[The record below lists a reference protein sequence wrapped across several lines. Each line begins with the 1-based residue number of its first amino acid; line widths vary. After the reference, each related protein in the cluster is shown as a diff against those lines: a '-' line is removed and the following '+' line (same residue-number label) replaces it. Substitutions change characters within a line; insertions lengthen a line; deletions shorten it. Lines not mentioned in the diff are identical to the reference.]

1 LALIFEWD
9 NRKAKKNIVNHEVS
23 FDEAS
28 TIFADPLSSTIY
40 DPLHSFP
47 DEERFVTIG
56 SSYRG
61 RILIVVHCDRGG
73 TVRIIS
79 ARVATRKERKT
90 YEESK

>member
-1 LALIFEWD
+1 MALIFEWD
-9 NRKAKKNIVNHEVS
+9 NRKAKKNLVNHKVS

-40 DPLHSFP
+40 DPLHSSA

-61 RILIVVHCDRGG
+61 KILVVVHCDRGDAI
-73 TVRIIS
+73 RIIS
-79 ARVATRKERKT
+79 ARVAKLKERKT
-90 YEESK
+90 YEKSK

>member
-1 LALIFEWD
+1 MALIFEWD
-9 NRKAKKNIVNHEVS
+9 NRKAKKNIVNHKVS

-28 TIFADPLSSTIY
+28 TVFADLLSSTIY
-40 DPLHSFP
+40 DPLHSSP

-61 RILIVVHCDRGG
+61 RILVVVHCDRGDAI
-73 TVRIIS
+73 RIIS
-79 ARVATRKERKT
+79 ARVAKRKEKKT

>member
-1 LALIFEWD
+1 MALIFEWD
-9 NRKAKKNIVNHEVS
+9 NRKAKKNIVNHKVS

-28 TIFADPLSSTIY
+28 TIFADLLSSTIY
-40 DPLHSFP
+40 DPLHSSP

-61 RILIVVHCDRGG
+61 KILAVVHCDRGDAI
-73 TVRIIS
+73 RIIS

-90 YEESK
+90 YEESN